1 MKNLIRRPVSGLAII
16 LVSQMVAARP
26 AWAAAGR
33 LTLTTGLVANYVAR
47 TVTWEGDDAPSR
59 IAGPAL
65 AVRQDFQVHD
75 GLTVSLSAG
84 WSMSG
89 LDDLVFR
96 GLPVSLEYGSGSMHG
111 AVVGAEVRARL
122 VKTGEFEIKAVGQ
135 IASSF
140 GLERDW
146 TLEGFAVPGEARG
159 RLNWTEVF
167 VGPEISYLSFGAFI
181 PSLEVFA
188 RWLWVDFKMDQTLG
202 DLTGAETKRVK
213 ADLAFGASLGGE
225 FPLSER
231 LKLSAR
237 AGIMPYAGGVD
248 GTASAGFRYRF

>member
-1 MKNLIRRPVSGLAII
+1 MKNLIRRSVSGLAII
-16 LVSQMVAARP
+16 LVSHLVAARP
-26 AWAAAGR
+26 AWAESGR
-33 LTLTTGLVANYVAR
+33 LTLTTGLVASYFAR
-47 TVTWEGDDAPSR
+47 SVTWEGDDAPSR
-59 IAGPAL
+59 ITGPAL
-65 AVRQDFQVHD
+65 AVRQDFRVRD

-111 AVVGAEVRARL
+111 LAVGAEVRARL
-122 VKTGEFEIKAVGQ
+122 AKTGEFEIKGVGQ

-140 GLERDW
+140 GLERAW

-159 RLNWTEVF
+159 RLNWTEVSA
-167 VGPEISYLSFGAFI
+167 GPEISYLAFGAFV
-181 PSLEVFA
+181 PSLEVLA

-213 ADLAFGASLGGE
+213 ADLAFIVSLGGE
-225 FPLSER
+225 YALSER
-231 LKLSAR
+231 LALSAR
-237 AGIMPYAGGVD
+237 VGIMPNAGGVD

>member
-1 MKNLIRRPVSGLAII
+1 MKNLIRRSVSGLAII
-16 LVSQMVAARP
+16 LVAHLIAARP
-26 AWAAAGR
+26 AWAAFGR
-33 LTLTTGLVANYVAR
+33 MTLTTGLIANYFAR
-47 TVTWEGDDAPSR
+47 TVTWEGDDASSR
-59 IAGPAL
+59 IAVLAL
-65 AVRQDFQVHD
+65 AVRQDVRVRD

-84 WSMSG
+84 WAMSS

-111 AVVGAEVRARL
+111 LAVGAEVRTRL
-122 VKTGEFEIKAVGQ
+122 VKTGEFEIKGVGQ

-140 GLERDW
+140 GLERTW
-146 TLEGFAVPGEARG
+146 PLEGFAVPGEARG
-159 RLNWTEVF
+159 RLNWTEVS

-213 ADLAFGASLGGE
+213 AALAFVASLGGE
-225 FPLSER
+225 YALSER
-231 LKLSAR
+231 LTLSAR
-237 AGIMPYAGGVD
+237 VGIMPYAGGVD